1 MKFLFSVFC
10 ASVFVGFVFAP
21 TMAAAVATTQDSTAV
36 QGNSITFIEA
46 DTTTTLR
53 LDGQTPTILAYVA
66 AGRETITVTAR
77 ALGEGTI
84 EGLEGTYTLDPVIEI
99 LSPEGERLAY
109 NDDHRTTLEHLTPT
123 DAAIERLFLP
133 EPATYTLR
141 VNTFNGVT
149 AGDVEVL
156 LALVSPVEYEI
167 VTDEADTLIMTVSL
181 EAAQTFQYRFAAEAG
196 TVYTIVA
203 RDLKGLLDPII
214 TLRESDTENTIIS
227 AEGVFASND
236 DFHYRF
242 GDAFILNVFD
252 ARIIDAEIPQDGDY
266 VLELREFMGRGGAIT
281 VQMVARKP

>member
-10 ASVFVGFVFAP
+10 ASVFSGFVFA
-21 TMAAAVATTQDSTAV
+21 TAAVATMQGSTAT

-109 NDDHRTTLEHLTPT
+109 NDDHQAALETLTPT
-123 DAAIERLFLP
+123 DAAVERLFLP

-149 AGDVEVL
+149 AGEVEVS

-181 EAAQTFQYRFAAEAG
+181 EAAQTFQYPFTAEAG

-203 RDLKGLLDPII
+203 RDPKGLLDPILL
-214 TLRESDTENTIIS
+214 LRENDPENTVI
-227 AEGVFASND
+227 ASND
-236 DFHYRF
+236 DYRYRF

-252 ARIIDAEIPQDGDY
+252 ARIIDAEIPADGDY
-266 VLELREFMGRGGAIT
+266 VLELREFMGRGGTIT

>member
-10 ASVFVGFVFAP
+10 ASVFSGFVFAP
-21 TMAAAVATTQDSTAV
+21 TAAVATMQSSTAT

-84 EGLEGTYTLDPVIEI
+84 EGLEGRYTLDPVIEI

-109 NDDHRTTLEHLTPT
+109 NDDHQAALETLTPT
-123 DAAIERLFLP
+123 DAAVERLFLP

-149 AGDVEVL
+149 AGEVEVS

-167 VTDEADTLIMTVSL
+167 VTDEAHTLIMTVSL
-181 EAAQTFQYRFAAEAG
+181 EAAQTFQYPFTAEAG

-203 RDLKGLLDPII
+203 RDPKGLLDPILL
-214 TLRESDTENTIIS
+214 LRENDPENTVI
-227 AEGVFASND
+227 ASND
-236 DFHYRF
+236 DYRYRF

-252 ARIIDAEIPQDGDY
+252 ARIIDAEIPADGDY
-266 VLELREFMGRGGAIT
+266 VLELREFMGRGGTIT